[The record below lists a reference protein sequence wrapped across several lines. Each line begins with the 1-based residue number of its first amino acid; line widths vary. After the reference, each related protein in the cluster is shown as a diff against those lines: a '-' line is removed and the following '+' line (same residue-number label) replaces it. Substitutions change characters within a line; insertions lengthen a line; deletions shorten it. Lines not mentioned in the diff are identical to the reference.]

1 MSSTLVIPS
10 SDFAHR
16 DLSEGQ
22 VMLRY
27 KIHFESRDHLQSLG
41 VHVFLFRIEG
51 YFHFPFSSLSL
62 SVPSISELLINTKV
76 EAIVY
81 FPVRAAID
89 HQHNNL
95 TVLTICWYL

>member
-1 MSSTLVIPS
+1 MIPS
-10 SDFAHR
+10 SNFAHR
-16 DLSEGQ
+16 ELSEGQ
-22 VMLRY
+22 VMLPY
-27 KIHFESRDHLQSLG
+27 NSHFESRDHLQSLG

-51 YFHFPFSSLSL
+51 YFHFPFSFLSL

-81 FPVRAAID
+81 FPVHAAVD
-89 HQHNNL
+89 DQHNNL